1 MKQLGFIFSS
11 APHST
16 AQGREGLDAILAT
29 SALSE
34 NITVFFVGQ
43 GVNQLLRHQQ
53 PQSILS
59 RDYIAAFRLFDLYDV
74 EQVYVCESSLNELGF
89 EQDDLILDCEF
100 LSKQQ
105 IAEKLSECVQVLR
118 F

>member
-34 NITVFFVGQ
+34 NICVFFIGQ
-43 GVNQLLRHQQ
+43 GVTQLLKHQQ

-74 EQVYVCESSLNELGF
+74 EQVYVCKSSLNELGF
-89 EQDDLILDCEF
+89 DQDELLLDCEL
-100 LSKQQ
+100 LSKSE
-105 IAEKLSECVQVLR
+105 IAQKLSDCAQILR